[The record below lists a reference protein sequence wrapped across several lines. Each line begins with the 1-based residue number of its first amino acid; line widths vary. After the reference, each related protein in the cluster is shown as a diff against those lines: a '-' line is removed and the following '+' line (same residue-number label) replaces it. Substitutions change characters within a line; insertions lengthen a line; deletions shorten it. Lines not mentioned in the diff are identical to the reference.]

1 MLLVLMMPITYSFRL
16 KEVVVPKDSWIQ
28 IKKDLETQKTE
39 LEAQTTKTKSQI
51 VANLSKVTE
60 FIADKESAK
69 EAGAVDEAI
78 VE

>member
-1 MLLVLMMPITYSFRL
+1 MMPITYSFRL